1 LDEVPDEI
9 KREIDF
15 VFVSQ
20 MSQVIDAALE
30 ERPLPRRASTLDGAA
45 LAASMAH

>member
-9 KREIDF
+9 KCEIEF

-20 MSQVIDAALE
+20 MCQVIDAALE
-30 ERPLPRRASTLDGAA
+30 ERPLPRRTTALDGAG
-45 LAASMAH
+45 LTASMAH